1 MPTTLQAR
9 TLIGIAWQGYGPEL
23 ALELLNAAERVATER
38 GGTRVTQFDVMAAL
52 EALEAASG

>member
-23 ALELLNAAERVATER
+23 AMELLNAAEQIATDR
-38 GGTRVTQFDVMAAL
+38 GARRVTQSDVMVAL
-52 EALEAASG
+52 EALEASS